1 LETGKQDLR
10 GGSGSVAEF
19 EAETVA
25 EICEYMNDEQAATC
39 LFIVQGPGATPQ
51 ATSARM
57 VGFDTDAVLFDVGAP
72 AGEHTRV
79 RIDWPYPI
87 DTRPQV
93 REALFALL
101 DIASRMR

>member
-1 LETGKQDLR
+1 
-10 GGSGSVAEF
+10 VAEF
-19 EAETVA
+19 EADTVA
-25 EICEYMNDEQAATC
+25 EICAYMNEEQAANC
-39 LFIVQGPGATPQ
+39 LYIVQGPGATPQ

-57 VGFDTDAVLFDVGAP
+57 VGFDTDAVFFDVDA
-72 AGEHTRV
+72 AAAESTRV

-101 DIASRMR
+101 DLASRML